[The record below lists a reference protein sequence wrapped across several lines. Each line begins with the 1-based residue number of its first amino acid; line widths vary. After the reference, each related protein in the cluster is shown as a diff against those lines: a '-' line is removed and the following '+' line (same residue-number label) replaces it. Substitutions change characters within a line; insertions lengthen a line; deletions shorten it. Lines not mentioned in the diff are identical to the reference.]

1 MIKFFNVLKTM
12 LIVYM
17 LSVYVIQS
25 QRQALFSFLH
35 VFSSLSLNEYLKTK
49 FVQLR
54 YINQIM
60 ALKLFRVLLNIA
72 FKRFNGK
79 AFHDRHKCQIPVAT
93 LMSERQEWWGV
104 VDSTMWIVTNHWE
117 MLPHDAPAVRARPK
131 LWSLLGLL
139 LYSAKD
145 KLAHSPSIFSIEK
158 SIIFS
163 VLA

>member
-1 MIKFFNVLKTM
+1 
-12 LIVYM
+12 
-17 LSVYVIQS
+17 
-25 QRQALFSFLH
+25 
-35 VFSSLSLNEYLKTK
+35 
-49 FVQLR
+49 
-54 YINQIM
+54 M